1 MYSGA
6 RHTGTGLD
14 EHAASIAAHS
24 NSSKDKTMPGPYSV
38 RARLAAL
45 LILATGATPS
55 HADTPRNTDAIAT
68 RLEIATSAGH
78 DIPSGAFGFVL
89 IKRPREVNLLQL
101 RGVAGSGQVVLRTD
115 QKGMCLMLPVRFV
128 AGDFGGDSITG
139 HLAEPI
145 HMVIKSRDVARV
157 LAKGRDVVS
166 DNYSVSN
173 RINSDADIVLQSGLE
188 ETFGFVINPG
198 RNILGDIFGVWA
210 ERTPCNRL

>member
-1 MYSGA
+1 
-6 RHTGTGLD
+6 
-14 EHAASIAAHS
+14 
-24 NSSKDKTMPGPYSV
+24 MPGLFSV

-45 LILATGATPS
+45 LILATGATTS
-55 HADTPRNTDAIAT
+55 HADTAWNTDAIAT
-68 RLEIATSAGH
+68 RMNIATSAGH
-78 DIPSGAFGFVL
+78 DIPSGAFGFVV
-89 IKRPREVNLLQL
+89 INRPREVNLLQL

-115 QKGMCLMLPVRFV
+115 QKGMCLTLPVRFV
-128 AGDFGGDSITG
+128 AGDFGGDSIKG

-145 HMVIKSRDVARV
+145 HMVIKSRDVART

-173 RINSDADIVLQSGLE
+173 QIHSDADIVLQSGLE

-210 ERTPCNRL
+210 DKTPCHRL